1 MCQQPPERL
10 FFCHMINYKLIVMFI
25 FFPGKEHCREMHC
38 TSMWRYKIIVV
49 LFVLISAPL
58 QIFGLECNYPP
69 DPESKNTRC
78 QLVDY
83 APCRDLGF
91 NATRFPNPLLP
102 HSTETQIKQFLSRER
117 NFDSNCSELLEPF
130 ICGTA
135 FPICVDGLFRD
146 IGPCRK
152 LCTAVRESCGPEV
165 LQWLGLSNCDVF
177 PFKEGPCIWISGCSM
192 ETTGSS
198 ENNNNMGAD
207 GSDSTSLGPRGRTN
221 CTGHL
226 TPLSDNIPSTRDAS
240 FAGIKQCTEPCQ
252 GVYFDKKQQ
261 NLILIWVTSWSLV
274 TLFVSAVMFLTYI
287 LNFKKIPSL
296 EAPIYYIALCY
307 AISALCYTLSVAI
320 GGNSLICDS
329 EFTNQFNET
338 ATVVDGLRIPL
349 CVSVFGLL
357 YYCTL
362 CTWCW
367 WAILSIEWLLC
378 CWRRVPVNNWWKLCF
393 HIAAWGLPLPFMI
406 AAIAQKHVSGDP
418 ILQTCWITKQQEIP
432 YLIVP
437 LLTCLVVCSII
448 IIVCFARVVNL
459 QKYSLRQ
466 TDSNSHDTVE
476 HQILVRVGVYLTV
489 YMLPM
494 GVLLCTYFYEYW
506 FRQQWEF
513 DYLQCSVLGSTNC
526 LNRTVPILPLF
537 LAKVT
542 ASLVMG
548 ILSLIWAI
556 KRTSADA
563 WKKVCCFCFSSQA
576 DNTSTT
582 TRGKYTAPP
591 SSASLISQQQ
601 QQCYPHNYN
610 SSSSQSS
617 HIIVQN
623 GHCHGGRSS
632 GVGSSIHKPS
642 FSSESPV

>member
-1 MCQQPPERL
+1 M
-10 FFCHMINYKLIVMFI
+10 YS
-25 FFPGKEHCREMHC
+25 
-38 TSMWRYKIIVV
+38 TSTWTSDIITIA
-49 LFVLISAPL
+49 LFVLVSTPL
-58 QIFGLECNYPP
+58 LGLGLQCNYGP
-69 DPESKNTRC
+69 DPESENVRC

-83 APCRDLGF
+83 MPCRNVNFNVTRF
-91 NATRFPNPLLP
+91 NATLFPNPLFP
-102 HSTETQIKQFLSRER
+102 HLTREEIKQSLSRPR
-117 NFDSNCSELLEPF
+117 TFNSSCSEYLEPF

-135 FPICVDGLFRD
+135 FPICLDGLFSN

-165 LQWLGLSNCDVF
+165 LRWLGLASCDVF
-177 PFKEGPCIWISGCSM
+177 PITGGPCIIWNSSCSM
-192 ETTGSS
+192 ETPGGDRDTGDVVDGTSS
-198 ENNNNMGAD
+198 
-207 GSDSTSLGPRGRTN
+207 GPRGRTN
-221 CTGHL
+221 CTGRL
-226 TPLSDNIPSTRDAS
+226 TPLSDNTPSTRDAS

-261 NLILIWVTSWSLV
+261 NLILIWVTCWSLLA
-274 TLFVSAVMFLTYI
+274 LFVSAVMFLTYV

-320 GGNSLICDS
+320 GGKSLICDS

-349 CVSVFGLL
+349 CVSIFGLI

-367 WAILSIEWLLC
+367 WAILSIQWLLC
-378 CWRRVPVNNWWKLCF
+378 SWKCVPVDNWLKLCF
-393 HIAAWGLPLPFMI
+393 HIAAWSLPLPFVI

-418 ILQTCWITKQQEIP
+418 ISQTCWIAKQQEIP

-437 LLTCLVVCSII
+437 LLTCLVLCSII

-459 QKYSLRQ
+459 QKYSLRRKSSE
-466 TDSNSHDTVE
+466 SNSQTVE
-476 HQILVRVGVYLTV
+476 HQTLVRVGVYLTV

-506 FRQQWEF
+506 FRHQWEV
-513 DYLQCSVLGSTNC
+513 DYLQCSVLQSTNC

-537 LAKVT
+537 LAKTT

-548 ILSLIWAI
+548 ILSLLWAI
-556 KRTSADA
+556 KRTSAEA
-563 WKKVCCFCFSSQA
+563 WKKVCCFCLTSRTDHS
-576 DNTSTT
+576 NTMMA
-582 TRGKYTAPP
+582 RYTAP
-591 SSASLISQQQ
+591 SSASLASQQR
-601 QQCYPHNYN
+601 QCYPHNY
-610 SSSSQSS
+610 SSSSSS
-617 HIIVQN
+617 PIVMLNN
-623 GHCHGGRSS
+623 GHGCHRG
-632 GVGSSIHKPS
+632 SIHKTS
-642 FSSESPV
+642 FSSESPI